1 MNILTQIFYS
11 GKRILMDPKPIFVR
25 LLSFMV
31 IILIL
36 GTAFKNQFSVTS
48 LDKVKVAYSNAD
60 SGQLGELFIKSMIG
74 SEEIKSLAEFEQ
86 VHSLDEGREILNNEE
101 AVAFIFIPDGF
112 SKQGESEGTSKT
124 IEVYLAKSSGV
135 DTTIV
140 RNVVDSLVNG
150 MNTAG
155 VVATM
160 SGNLQMEQANSDTSL
175 EEVPLTNSKSATAI
189 GYYSIAM
196 LLMFLLR
203 GQEYGASGMG
213 EDYLGTVG
221 DRLKLSPIK
230 PFEQYLGKTIGLSLV
245 TFLQGMVIILFTKY
259 VYDVDWGNHFAVIV
273 LVVFVFSLLSTTLG
287 GMLTILTQDSVKADA
302 IANIVTLGSTFLIG
316 GFVIVDFGAFA
327 AIAPSYYA
335 KSAIFNVVY
344 NDQLGPAFV
353 NIGQMLAIT
362 MLFAVTSILVSRR
375 KRA

>member
-1 MNILTQIFYS
+1 MNILTQIYYS

-36 GTAFKNQFSVTS
+36 GTAFKDQFNVTS
-48 LDKVKVAYSNAD
+48 LDKVKVAYSNED
-60 SGQLGELFIKSMIG
+60 SGPLGELFIKSMIG
-74 SEEIKSLAEFEQ
+74 SQDIKSLAEFEQ
-86 VHSLDEGREILNNEE
+86 VHSLDEGREILNNDE
-101 AVAFIFIPDGF
+101 ADAFIYIPNGF
-112 SKQGESEGTSKT
+112 SNQGKTKGTSKT
-124 IEVYLAKSSGV
+124 VEVYLAKSTGV

-140 RNVVDSLVNG
+140 RNVVDTLVNG

-160 SGNLQMEQANSDTSL
+160 SGDLQVEQANSDTSL
-175 EEVPLTNSKSATAI
+175 KEEPLTDSKSATAM
-189 GYYSIAM
+189 GYYAIAM

-203 GQEYGASGMG
+203 GQEYGVSGMG

-259 VYDVDWGNHFAVIV
+259 VYDVDWGDHFAVIV
-273 LVVFVFSLLSTTLG
+273 LVVFVFSLLTTTLG
-287 GMLTILTQDSVKADA
+287 GMLTILTQDPVKADS

-316 GFVIVDFGAFA
+316 GFVIVDFGDFA

-344 NDQLGPAFV
+344 NDQLGSAFM

-362 MLFAVTSILVSRR
+362 ILFAVISILVSRR

>member
-11 GKRILMDPKPIFVR
+11 GKRILMDPKPIFIR

-36 GTAFKNQFSVTS
+36 GTAFKEQFNVTS
-48 LDKVKVAYSNAD
+48 LDKVKVVYSNED
-60 SGQLGELFIKSMIG
+60 SGPLGKLFINSMIG
-74 SEEIKSLAEFEQ
+74 SEDIKSLAEFNQ
-86 VHSLDEGREILNNEE
+86 AYSLDEGREILNNDE
-101 AVAFIFIPDGF
+101 ADAFIYIPDGF
-112 SKQGESEGTSKT
+112 SKQVETEGTSKT
-124 IEVYLAKSSGV
+124 VEVYLAKSTGV

-140 RNVVDSLVNG
+140 RNVVDSLING

-160 SGNLQMEQANSDTSL
+160 SGNLQFEQAKSDTSL
-175 EEVPLTNSKSATAI
+175 KEEPLTNSKSATAM
-189 GYYSIAM
+189 GYYAIAM

-273 LVVFVFSLLSTTLG
+273 LIVFVFSLLTTTLG
-287 GMLTILTQDSVKADA
+287 GMLTILTKDSVKADS

-316 GFVIVDFGAFA
+316 GFVIVDFGPIA

-344 NDQLGPAFV
+344 NDQLGSAFM

-362 MLFAVTSILVSRR
+362 MLFAVISILVSRR

>member
-11 GKRILMDPKPIFVR
+11 GKRILLDPKPIFVR

-36 GTAFKNQFSVTS
+36 GTAFKDQFNVTF
-48 LDKVKVAYSNAD
+48 LDKVKVAYSNED
-60 SGQLGELFIKSMIG
+60 SGQLGELFISSMIG
-74 SEEIKSLAEFEQ
+74 AEEIKSLAELDQ
-86 VHSLDEGREILNNEE
+86 VHSLDEGREILSNEE
-101 AVAFIFIPDGF
+101 ADAFIYIPEGF
-112 SKQGESEGTSKT
+112 SKQGETEGASKT
-124 IEVYLAKSSGV
+124 VEVYLAKSSGV

-160 SGNLQMEQANSDTSL
+160 SGNLQIEQANSDTSL
-175 EEVPLTNSKSATAI
+175 KEEPLTDSKSATAM
-189 GYYSIAM
+189 GYYAIAM

-203 GQEYGASGMG
+203 GQEYGTSGMG
-213 EDYLGTVG
+213 EDYLGTLG

-259 VYDVDWGNHFAVIV
+259 VYDVDWGDHFAVIV
-273 LVVFVFSLLSTTLG
+273 LIVFVFSLLTTTLG
-287 GMLTILTQDSVKADA
+287 GMLTILTQDSVKADS
-302 IANIVTLGSTFLIG
+302 IANIVTLGATFLIG

-344 NDQLGPAFV
+344 NDQLGSTFV

-362 MLFAVTSILVSRR
+362 MLFAVISIVVSRR